1 VGGATPIRSNGG
13 DINSNNSKIIK
24 NIRVPKLIIS
34 RGLRSLIFKKGSV
47 KMLYD
52 RVAFILSIDR
62 KEVLNYI
69 SYLNE
74 NSVYI
79 FRELMPSIE
88 DFEDLFM
95 CLKI

>member
-1 VGGATPIRSNGG
+1 VGGVTPIRSDGG
-13 DINSNNSKIIK
+13 DINSNNFKFKIIK
-24 NIRVPKLIIS
+24 NRRVPELIIS
-34 RGLRSLIFKKGSV
+34 RGLRSLMFKKGSV

-74 NSVYI
+74 NGVFI
-79 FRELMPSIE
+79 F
-88 DFEDLFM
+88 
-95 CLKI
+95 